1 GAPICDI
8 FCPFGQKC
16 VMETVFCK
24 KAPCPQKPL
33 CRPIHPVNKTCSKK
47 NEVWDDCFHGCEAT
61 CQERLMICTMQCG
74 SGGCQ
79 CATDLIRDETTGE
92 CVPAQKCPNKCASN
106 EVYDRCFHGCE
117 ATCDQPNP
125 TCTEQCGPGGCRCT
139 NDFVRDTNTKKCV
152 QSSVCPQ
159 SIN

>member
-1 GAPICDI
+1 MISFQPVMDMIVLMDRDVICIRAPCYPVPTCIEGAPICDI

-61 CQERLMICTMQCG
+61 CQERLMANVFPHKNVQISVHPMKYTIDVSMDAKQLVI
-74 SGGCQ
+74 SPIQ
-79 CATDLIRDETTGE
+79 HALNSVDREDVDAQMTSREVNERSTD
-92 CVPAQKCPNKCASN
+92 
-106 EVYDRCFHGCE
+106 
-117 ATCDQPNP
+117 
-125 TCTEQCGPGGCRCT
+125 
-139 NDFVRDTNTKKCV
+139 
-152 QSSVCPQ
+152 
-159 SIN
+159 